1 MTSLGRGDHE
11 EDGKVSGEAGHV
23 CIEVGQSSSRRAHL
37 LFLTRFDAFQVTIVC
52 PRSSLRPREI
62 ESKAQNCFT
71 PLHRR
76 EGRTEGRTKE
86 QTDTDTRSSA
96 LPPSA
101 RPPDRPIPSGRAAL
115 LAPVPAHALT
125 SRGSLAL
132 TFKPHEDMDGERW
145 RYALIGFWTL
155 Y

>member
-1 MTSLGRGDHE
+1 MQKYPVRRGMFALESANLQVEGRIFY
-11 EDGKVSGEAGHV
+11 V
-23 CIEVGQSSSRRAHL
+23 L
-37 LFLTRFDAFQVTIVC
+37 LTRFDGFQVTTVC

-76 EGRTEGRTKE
+76 EGRTKE
-86 QTDTDTRSSA
+86 QTDTDTRSGA

-101 RPPDRPIPSGRAAL
+101 RPPDRPIPSGRVAL
-115 LAPVPAHALT
+115 LAPVTAHALT

-145 RYALIGFWTL
+145 RYALIGFWTS